1 MKNPLKMSLKN
12 SFALCLIF
20 LVFYGCAKKIVVN
33 FSKDGK
39 FVLEQVTLVNPTICD
54 YSKKGIF
61 YYEDRFNK
69 VKFKGYLKKDCD
81 NNFYLAVLG
90 GFNQQVMEIKGSE
103 GKMEIISSQVKNTKD
118 YLGLFNEDNIGNI
131 LRILNYPYIIP
142 DEGFDFSIL
151 PDTYLFSK
159 NDVKIVV
166 DNHFR
171 IKSIKEGFSEIYY
184 VYDDNLREIE
194 LKDSTVKMSVRFF

>member
-1 MKNPLKMSLKN
+1 MSLKN

-20 LVFYGCAKKIVVN
+20 LVFYGCAKKVSVN
-33 FSKDGK
+33 LSKDGK

-90 GFNQQVMEIKGSE
+90 GFNQQVMEIKGSPLGIE
-103 GKMEIISSQVKNTKD
+103 VISSQLENTED
-118 YLGLFNEDNIGNI
+118 YVRLFTKENIGNI
-131 LRILNYPYIIP
+131 LRIMNYPYIRP
-142 DEGFDFSIL
+142 DESFEFKPVG
-151 PDTYLFSK
+151 DTYMFFKDGVEIS
-159 NDVKIVV
+159 V
-166 DNHFR
+166 DRKFR
-171 IKSIKEGFSEIYY
+171 IRNIKAGFSEILYGY
-184 VYDDNLREIE
+184 EDELVKIE
-194 LKDSTVKMSVRFF
+194 LKDISMKMSVTFF